1 MRYLE
6 GYDVCELGELA
17 VVVDFDLF
25 LSGLAW
31 QKCSCEQ
38 FIRGYLKRV
47 NIVIIVAS
55 LGDLGKQN
63 GDAILVYER

>member
-25 LSGLAW
+25 FQDWLDRNVHVNDLFEDTVRELTLSLSW
-31 QKCSCEQ
+31 
-38 FIRGYLKRV
+38 LP
-47 NIVIIVAS
+47 
-55 LGDLGKQN
+55 
-63 GDAILVYER
+63 